1 MKPDQERVK
10 HLISDTVALLCKNG
24 LQFNKGVRIQGLLG
38 VTVDEN
44 EVFLIPVNE
53 TCGTLIMTTS
63 NNKVHSQSLQS
74 SGTPVSSNR
83 KSTKSKPSRPQRP
96 ASKFGHRFGREA
108 IVHRQRTIAGKQQ
121 GMLASTTAPMMLEH
135 SSANGHQS
143 VVSWHRPEHTQHDNS
158 VVQIKSEDND
168 VVIIDQAPKTYSSRT
183 LEHRTPMQ
191 RELSSNGS
199 YSTTVASSAHP
210 SYFPTFSGHGA
221 LVPMQSVDSLSASS
235 DTRDKAFGGSSRSQ
249 YSQLGAVSPAT
260 SCSSPAAIPSS
271 SSSLWDINSIQATAG
286 SAIFPTAVA
295 GAQPVPPVG

>member
-44 EVFLIPVNE
+44 DVFLIPVNE

-63 NNKVHSQSLQS
+63 NNKFHSQSLQS

-83 KSTKSKPSRPQRP
+83 KSMKSKPSRPQRP
-96 ASKFGHRFGREA
+96 TSKFGHKFGREA
-108 IVHRQRTIAGKQQ
+108 IVHRQRTMAGRQQ
-121 GMLASTTAPMMLEH
+121 GVSASTTAPMMLEH
-135 SSANGHQS
+135 RPANGHQN
-143 VVSWHRPEHTQHDNS
+143 VVSWHRPEHTQHDDS

-168 VVIIDQAPKTYSSRT
+168 VVIIDQVPKTYSSQT

-191 RELSSNGS
+191 MESSSSGS
-199 YSTTVASSAHP
+199 YSTTLASSAYP
-210 SYFPTFSGHGA
+210 SYFPTSSGHGV
-221 LVPMQSVDSLSASS
+221 LMPTQSMDSVLASS
-235 DTRDKAFGGSSRSQ
+235 SDARDKAFVSSRSQ

-260 SCSSPAAIPSS
+260 SSSSPAAIQSS
-271 SSSLWDINSIQATAG
+271 SSSLWDINSIQTTAG
-286 SAIFPTAVA
+286 STILPISVA
-295 GAQPVPPVG
+295 GAQAVPPVG